1 MSSVYRLLRAIQVA
15 SFANRLVYYMRRLP
29 WIGSRVPESLYA
41 RRGWKR
47 AASWAA
53 IVLELLWAVANKL
66 IYVGLC
72 VVLPALWMREAGHAA
87 DPLPSALAILLP
99 LSFFTACL
107 WNARVLEPKR
117 DKFVAVKLM
126 RIPGEL
132 YMKATLT
139 YRYVVFFLSFLIALA
154 VLLPFVGGSMLG
166 GALLALSITMWR
178 LAAEYGHLL
187 LFERTGIVLIK
198 KNGLIWASI
207 LVGLALAY
215 GPPLL
220 GLAPDLRLPALPA
233 ALLAALIALL
243 GAAAVWRLARYPR
256 YREAVEAAT
265 RRDDPLLDLG
275 RMMAEAK
282 KADVAVKQDDLGD
295 PGPDRGGSASGSSGY
310 AYLNALFF
318 SRHRRLVRRPL
329 LVRLAIVAGA
339 GAAGCAVLAVLRPQ
353 PGSWDPASLAVY
365 LPFGL
370 YLLSVGERICR
381 ALFYN
386 CDMPLMRYAFYR
398 AAAPKHFRLRLV
410 RLAAMNLL
418 TGAAAAA
425 ALTAAAAVAGA
436 ALPLEE
442 LLLLWALVLSL
453 ALLFSVHHLALY
465 YLLQPYS
472 TELDAKNPLFHFV
485 NMALSAGCWL
495 VLLLR
500 PELPALAAGSALL
513 LALYAAAALGLVSR
527 LGARTFRIK

>member
-1 MSSVYRLLRAIQVA
+1 MSSVYRLIRAIQVV
-15 SFANRLVYYMRRLP
+15 SFANRLLYYVRRLP
-29 WIGSRVPESLYA
+29 WIGPRVPESLYA
-41 RRGWKR
+41 RSGWKR

-53 IVLELLWAVANKL
+53 IVLELIWAVANKL

-72 VVLPALWMREAGHAA
+72 VVLPAFWLRDAGHAA
-87 DPLPSALAILLP
+87 DPLLSSLAILLP
-99 LSFFTACL
+99 LSFFTACI
-107 WNARVLEPKR
+107 WNARALEPRR

-139 YRYVVFFLSFLIALA
+139 YRYVFFFLSFLIAL
-154 VLLPFVGGSMLG
+154 VLLLPFVGGSMLG
-166 GALLALSITMWR
+166 GALLALSIVLWR

-198 KNGLIWASI
+198 KNGIVWASI
-207 LVGLALAY
+207 LLGLALAY
-215 GPPLL
+215 GPLLL
-220 GLAPDLRLPALPA
+220 GMEPDLRQLASPGGA
-233 ALLAALIALL
+233 AVVAVI
-243 GAAAVWRLARYPR
+243 GAAAAWRLARYPR

-282 KADVAVKQDDLGD
+282 KADVAVKKGDLD
-295 PGPDRGGSASGSSGY
+295 GSAAAGGGRAPGSSGY

-318 SRHRRLVRRPL
+318 ARHRRLVRRPL
-329 LVRLAIVAGA
+329 WIRLAIVAGA
-339 GAAGCAVLAVLRPQ
+339 GAAGCAVLAVLRPD
-353 PGSWDPASLAVY
+353 PGSWNPASLAVY

-370 YLLSVGERICR
+370 YLLSAGERICR

-386 CDMPLMRYAFYR
+386 CDMPLMRYSFYR
-398 AAAPKHFRLRLV
+398 AAAPEHFRHRLV
-410 RLAAMNLL
+410 RLAGMNLL

-436 ALPLEE
+436 ALPLAE
-442 LLLLWALVLSL
+442 LLLVWAVVLSL

-465 YLLQPYS
+465 YLLQPYT
-472 TELDAKNPLFHFV
+472 TEMDAKNPLFHVV
-485 NMALSAGCWL
+485 NMALSASCWL

-500 PELPALAAGSALL
+500 PELPALAAGSALV
-513 LALYAAAALGLVSR
+513 LALYAAAALLLVR
-527 LGARTFRIK
+527 RFGPRTFRIK